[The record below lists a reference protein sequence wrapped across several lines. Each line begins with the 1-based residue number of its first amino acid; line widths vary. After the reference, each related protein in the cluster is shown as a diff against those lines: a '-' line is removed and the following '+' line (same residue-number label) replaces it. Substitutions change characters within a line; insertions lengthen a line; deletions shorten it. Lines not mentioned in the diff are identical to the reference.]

1 MLLAEEAVET
11 RVLKQQGK
19 SIREIARMLDVSR
32 NMVRRYLR
40 GEGLPRYEREAR
52 PSKLDPYKHYID
64 EQVKAGR
71 RTRFRRPSCER
82 SAAGGYSILRALAAR
97 AGHRSGAALPE

>member
-1 MLLAEEAVET
+1 M
-11 RVLKQQGK
+11 
-19 SIREIARMLDVSR
+19 
-32 NMVRRYLR
+32 
-40 GEGLPRYEREAR
+40 PRYEREVR
-52 PSKLDPYKHYID
+52 LSKLDPYKHYID

>member
-1 MLLAEEAVET
+1 MLVAEEAVET
-11 RVLKQQGK
+11 RVLKRLGK
-19 SIREIARMLDVSR
+19 AFAKSDARRVAQHGATLSAGR
-32 NMVRRYLR
+32 
-40 GEGLPRYEREAR
+40 GLPRYEREAR